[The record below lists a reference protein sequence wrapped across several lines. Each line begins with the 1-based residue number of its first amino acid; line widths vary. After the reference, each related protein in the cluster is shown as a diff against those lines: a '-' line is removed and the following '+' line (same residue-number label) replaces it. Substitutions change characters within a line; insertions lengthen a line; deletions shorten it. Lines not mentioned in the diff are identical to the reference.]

1 MRLKDIGNSSKE
13 QSTREVEVIDGDRAE
28 RPPAAAAR
36 AIIATRQIIRCH
48 GRAAAMMPTLMLPLL
63 AYTCICMS
71 SERDSVIIPAFPC
84 TTDRTKGRVGTSRS
98 NDGNH

>member
-1 MRLKDIGNSSKE
+1 M
-13 QSTREVEVIDGDRAE
+13 VIE
-28 RPPAAAAR
+28 RKGHQQQQQAAAR

-71 SERDSVIIPAFPC
+71 SGRDSVIIPAFPC